1 MSTQETSQPRMRS
14 QQNTAEVGDGGAGE
28 EGQLQ
33 SAVPRLQQAMPLGT
47 WMNCSNF
54 CMWAFSW
61 ASLMPSSSQRR
72 FRVSILR

>member
-1 MSTQETSQPRMRS
+1 M
-14 QQNTAEVGDGGAGE
+14 GE
-28 EGQLQ
+28 AGQLQ

-54 CMWAFSW
+54 CIWAFSW